1 MAGGKASP
9 RQKMINMMYLVLTA
23 LLALNVSAEILKSF
37 YLVEQS
43 MDATGKNLD
52 EKQALVMKA
61 FKNSAEK
68 QGGIA
73 DSLYKVALN
82 VEKEVNGFVKY
93 VEDLKTELTADGREA
108 EGENAGQLKERS
120 NMEKHAN
127 ILINQKKGEELRN
140 KINAT
145 NTKLLSFLNEKDRAS
160 IKSLLVATNKDANHT
175 WESEL
180 FEHSPLAAVVTL
192 LTKIENDAKTVGSDI
207 IGKLYEGITV
217 DLKTVNTLEAK
228 LFPKSD
234 FVMSGEA
241 FTADVLLSAYD
252 NTQSFKVTINGKEYT
267 SEAGKVAFTEPTSG
281 NGIRKIK
288 GEIEVQG
295 RNGVEKYPFEKEY
308 TVFTGAA
315 SVSAEALNVFYIGL
329 SNPIT
334 ISVPGFSPDV
344 VKASMTGGT
353 LIPKGGNKY
362 EVKVTQRGKATI
374 SVSVV
379 QDGKSKNMGGFDFKV
394 LPIPKPEA
402 RWGTLEAGAY
412 SSGSV
417 KAQGMVNASL
427 GSFVYEGVKY
437 TVTEYSFV
445 KVPRRGEAQFAK
457 NTGAIA
463 SPQIKSYVNSIKS
476 GDKLIFSDIVATG
489 PDGKRKLSPLVID
502 VQ

>member
-160 IKSLLVATNKDANHT
+160 IKSLLVATNNDANHT

-234 FVMSGEA
+234 FVMSGEP

-281 NGIRKIK
+281 NGVRKIS

-295 RNGVEKYPFEKEY
+295 
-308 TVFTGAA
+308 
-315 SVSAEALNVFYIGL
+315 
-329 SNPIT
+329 
-334 ISVPGFSPDV
+334 
-344 VKASMTGGT
+344 
-353 LIPKGGNKY
+353 
-362 EVKVTQRGKATI
+362 
-374 SVSVV
+374 
-379 QDGKSKNMGGFDFKV
+379 
-394 LPIPKPEA
+394 
-402 RWGTLEAGAY
+402 
-412 SSGSV
+412 
-417 KAQGMVNASL
+417 
-427 GSFVYEGVKY
+427 
-437 TVTEYSFV
+437 
-445 KVPRRGEAQFAK
+445 
-457 NTGAIA
+457 
-463 SPQIKSYVNSIKS
+463 
-476 GDKLIFSDIVATG
+476 
-489 PDGKRKLSPLVID
+489 
-502 VQ
+502 